1 MLNIRTINSPSA
13 GILKILSRK
22 TADTRL
28 REDSGKGLVNALGL
42 IQGQLA
48 DIYMAGDIAEKA
60 ANVGIAEIT
69 GMCPQHMSMICVFG
83 DVAEVAEALK
93 AVNGWVAE
101 IATENNAKE
110 MNEN

>member
-1 MLNIRTINSPSA
+1 MLTIRTINSPSA
-13 GILKILSRK
+13 GILKILSKK

-28 REDSGKGLVNALGL
+28 REDAQSGIVNALGL
-42 IQGQLA
+42 MQGQLA

-60 ANVGIAEIT
+60 ANVGIAEVT

-93 AVNGWVAE
+93 AVNAW
-101 IATENNAKE
+101 IRDTEKDE
-110 MNEN
+110 PEG

>member
-1 MLNIRTINSPSA
+1 MLTIRTINSPSA
-13 GILKILSRK
+13 GTLKILSKK

-28 REDSGKGLVNALGL
+28 REESASGFVNALGL

-60 ANVGIAEIT
+60 ASVGIAEVT

-93 AVNGWVAE
+93 AVNGWMAE
-101 IATENNAKE
+101 IEDDAKE
-110 MNEN
+110 ALVK